1 MGKKKFG
8 TLGPRKR
15 SRKEKRKDHR
25 ILKKVK
31 KNEHY
36 FKRFKKEV
44 PIHPSKIHKEPKD
57 AIMGI
62 TTAKPSLQDKESDS
76 EDELLP
82 KPKLQEKSLVDKIR
96 EASEKSK
103 ILAEKRKIADKKARN
118 AQLREANKAEDK
130 QIKHLSTLL
139 KMNKRKKKGNTPA
152 LPKIFSSDGLDCILS
167 IEIFKCMD
175 YPK

>member
-8 TLGPRKR
+8 TSGPKKKT
-15 SRKEKRKDHR
+15 RKEKRKEQR

-36 FKRFKKEV
+36 FNRFKKLAPV
-44 PIHPSKIHKEPKD
+44 HPSKIPKEPKD
-57 AIMGI
+57 TMFGDVPPPKYTQKDEEA
-62 TTAKPSLQDKESDS
+62 LDS
-76 EDELLP
+76 ELGEEMP
-82 KPKLQEKSLVDKIR
+82 IKNRPQEKSLVDKIR

-103 ILAEKRKIADKKARN
+103 ILAEKRKISEKKTRN

-139 KMNKRKKKGNTPA
+139 KMNKRKKKGKTQA
-152 LPKIFSSDGLDCILS
+152 LPKIFASDGLDCILS
-167 IEIFKCMD
+167 
-175 YPK
+175 